1 MNEAALQGL
10 ALAGTFLSASIWWV
24 RASLAQQNRITDR
37 FISSLEKLLAD
48 KNEESRLNRMAL
60 GRLTGAVRR
69 NSALIIKSFRPKR
82 SGAEE
87 PMARTS
93 DGIDPSTSLRMT
105 SASPG
110 MTGGTNGT

>member
-37 FISSLEKLLAD
+37 FISSLEKLLAE
-48 KNEESRLNRMAL
+48 KNDEARLNRIAL

-69 NSALIIKSFRPKR
+69 NSSLLNKSFRPER
-82 SGAEE
+82 SGVEE
-87 PMARTS
+87 SMRTN
-93 DGIDPSTSLRMT
+93 DDVDPSTSL
-105 SASPG
+105 G
-110 MTGGTNGT
+110 MTRKEK